1 MLREEKKVK
10 NKTHNPRKKTLLKRL
25 TAALIIIG
33 GVAVMAYPFI
43 ANEVYENRAQS
54 IVESYEEQVDEMEN
68 EEIEAALADAVK
80 YNEEL
85 LNANVQLQDPF
96 SEELIG
102 MDADTYES
110 LLNVNGDGLMG
121 IVKIPRIDVELPI
134 YHTTSSDVL
143 EKGIGHL
150 EGTSL
155 PVGGESTHS
164 VLTGHTGLSNKKL
177 FTDLTEL
184 EEGDIFFIKILG
196 QTLAYE
202 VDQILVVE
210 PTELSALEI
219 IEGEDLCTLITCTP
233 YGINSHRLFVR
244 GHRTEYTEELENEV
258 SSQVAATSQWMTEYR
273 RALIIAFLLI
283 VVVLLVLYIV
293 NRKRTKKNH
302 EKKNL

>member
-43 ANEVYENRAQS
+43 ANEVYDNRAQS
-54 IVESYEEQVDEMEN
+54 SGESYEEQVDEMEN

-202 VDQILVVE
+202 VDQILVVQT
-210 PTELSALEI
+210 TELIALEI